1 MRILEKNSAEANRV
15 FVFFNAIYIFCI
27 TFILIHSALVGLR
40 TWVLSISM
48 YVLLNMLSIVTW
60 LVYRR
65 NNRSIFVKYIPSIPL
80 SILMV
85 YIFLTTGNIAS
96 FAILFPILVSLIIFA
111 NMKLTVGFGVFLVL
125 KTHARI
131 IRDFVFVRVPIEQ
144 LAPQINAIII
154 TLGFVI
160 TTIIVTKYIISL
172 ITRLDIKLIE
182 VTEAKEEQ
190 YAMLEELSAS
200 NTEIEA
206 SYSQL
211 VAIEQE
217 LHITI
222 DELQNKEK
230 KLLKSEEK
238 ITKLAF
244 VDTLTNLPNKNAFV
258 ESLEKL
264 IIKAKG
270 NKEKIA
276 VLLLDL
282 DGFKLINDSLG
293 HSVGDLVLK
302 KVADIIGGCLE
313 DTKNHLLAR
322 FGGDE
327 FVAVIPNDKVD
338 EAQKIAK
345 QILQEF
351 NSTLEVKE
359 YHFHISASI
368 GICNYP
374 ENGNSVEELVQ
385 NVEAA
390 MYSAKDS
397 GRNKYIKY
405 YKGINKDN
413 KRKLEIK
420 NEIQCALEKKEFV
433 LHYQP
438 IVNNVTGLVVA
449 VEALIRWIHPKRG
462 LVPPN
467 HFISIAEETGQI
479 IKMGEWVI
487 ATALTQHKKWKEQ
500 GLGELKI
507 HINLSIKQLHHKT
520 LYSFIKKTI
529 DDLAL
534 DPQYIVL
541 EMTESVAT
549 NSTGEAIIAINKL
562 KTLGVSIALDDFGT
576 GYSSL
581 SCASK
586 LPIDELKIDKSFIDN
601 LIDYQRDYHVTTL
614 VIDLCKKTK
623 IDTTAEGVETEQ
635 QRNALL
641 KLKCDNIQG
650 YFFSKPL
657 PAEKFI
663 EYYENNKSKQ

>member
-1 MRILEKNSAEANRV
+1 MILN
-15 FVFFNAIYIFCI
+15 
-27 TFILIHSALVGLR
+27 T
-40 TWVLSISM
+40 
-48 YVLLNMLSIVTW
+48 LSIVTW
-60 LVYRR
+60 VVYKK
-65 NNRSIFVKYIPSIPL
+65 NNRSKIVKYIPSIPL
-80 SILMV
+80 SIFMV

-96 FAILFPILVSLIIFA
+96 FAILFPILVALILFA
-111 NMKLTVGFGVFLVL
+111 NIKLTITFGVFLIL
-125 KTHARI
+125 KTQVRI
-131 IRDFVFVRVPIEQ
+131 IMDVFFTRIPTEE
-144 LAPQINAIII
+144 LAPQINAVII

-160 TTIIVTKYIISL
+160 TTIIVTKYIIRL
-172 ITRLDIKLIE
+172 ISRLDTKLIE

-190 YAMLEELSAS
+190 YAILEELTEAKEEQYAILEELTAS
-200 NTEIEA
+200 NTELEA

-217 LHITI
+217 LHTTI
-222 DELQNKEK
+222 DELQIKEK
-230 KLLKSEEK
+230 NLLKSEEK

-244 VDTLTNLPNKNAFV
+244 IDELTNLPNKNAFV
-258 ESLEKL
+258 EFLEEL

-270 NKEKIA
+270 KEEKIA

-302 KVADIIGGCLE
+302 KVADIIGSCLK
-313 DTKNHLLAR
+313 DTENHFLAR

-327 FVAVIPNDKVD
+327 FVVIIPNDKAD
-338 EAQKIAK
+338 SAQKIAK
-345 QILQEF
+345 QILQKF
-351 NSTLEVKE
+351 TSTLDVEG
-359 YHFHISASI
+359 YQFHITASI

-374 ENGNSVEELVQ
+374 EGGNCVETLVQ

-397 GRNKYIKY
+397 GRNKYINY
-405 YKGINKDN
+405 SQGINKEN

-420 NEIQCALEKKEFV
+420 NEIQRALEKKEFV
-433 LHYQP
+433 LYYQP
-438 IVNNVTGLVVA
+438 IVNNVTGTVVA
-449 VEALIRWIHPKRG
+449 AEALIRWVHPKRG

-479 IKMGEWVI
+479 IKIGEWVI
-487 ATALTQHKKWKEQ
+487 LTALTQCKKWREQ
-500 GLGELKI
+500 GLDKLKM
-507 HINLSIKQLHHKT
+507 HVNLSIKQLHHKT

-529 DDLAL
+529 DDLGL
-534 DPQYIVL
+534 DAECIVL

-549 NSTGEAIIAINKL
+549 NSTGEAIIAIDKL

-601 LIDYQRDYHVTTL
+601 LIDYQTDYHVTSL
-614 VIDLCKKTK
+614 VVDLCKKTK
-623 IDTTAEGVETEQ
+623 IATTAEGVETEQ
-635 QRNALL
+635 QRNELL

-657 PAEKFI
+657 PVEEFYK
-663 EYYENNKSKQ
+663 YYNNNKVKR